1 MSKTL
6 YYDSNTHQLVI
17 GDCASNE
24 LDPITVEP
32 TLSADTFKLSED
44 GKLQIKINREYVFV
58 GDKSLVGPAPQLMID
73 NGCLLASYDNGEN
86 WTPLGQIVSDDV
98 AAQFASQKYVRTLP
112 RNYQYLELNTTD
124 DTIIGAIN
132 ELASFH
138 DLSNN
143 YSTIYSEGTAMINFT
158 KLDLA
163 VESSSQMYKLTGVV
177 KSSTDNGQT
186 NACLVAVPKDSAYNE
201 PSSWK
206 DREYEYHSDIII
218 VEFGNTFELAE
229 GKSINDYVL
238 YVCFVP
244 SSVIDSLIPKGFGSN
259 PKWELTY
266 HSLFTTY
273 PVTIM
278 VSNLQLI
285 PVEPITTEY
294 LTPEIQDQIN
304 VLSEKI
310 TQLENELNL
319 ANNAA
324 VELTNTIASQSE
336 QIVQLQTDLSQATNR
351 INTLE
356 ADTAW
361 LKGLNQEEMLKYWGS
376 KTTTEE

>member
-6 YYDSNTHQLVI
+6 YYNSNTHQLVI

-24 LDPITVEP
+24 LDTITVEP
-32 TLSADTFKLSED
+32 TLSADTFKISED
-44 GKLQIKINREYVFV
+44 GKLQIKINGEYVFV
-58 GDKSLVGPAPQLMID
+58 GDKSLVGPAPQLKID
-73 NGCLLASYDNGEN
+73 NGCLYVLSDGE
-86 WTPLGQIVSDDV
+86 WTSLGQIVSDDV

-143 YSTIYSEGTAMINFT
+143 YSTIYSDSTAMINFT

-177 KSSTDNGQT
+177 KSSIDNGQT
-186 NACLVAVPKDSAYNE
+186 NACLVAVPKDSTYNE

-218 VEFGNTFELAE
+218 AEFGNTFELAE

-238 YVCFVP
+238 YVCFVS
-244 SSVIDSLIPKGFGSN
+244 SSVIGSLIPKGFGSN
-259 PKWELTY
+259 TKWELTY

-294 LTPEIQDQIN
+294 LTPEIQDQVN
-304 VLSEKI
+304 ALSEKI

-324 VELTNTIASQSE
+324 VELTNTIASQAE
-336 QIVQLQTDLSQATNR
+336 QIVQLQTDLSQATTR

-356 ADTAW
+356 ADTVW
-361 LKGLNQEEMLKYWGS
+361 LGDLNKEEMLQYWGS
-376 KTTTEE
+376 KTITEE